1 MPNNLSKDLK
11 RYNYLV
17 GEIDAT
23 YHEISTKLGLSDSV
37 MRILYSI
44 CDNGTA
50 RPLQEICR
58 LTGLSK
64 QTINSALR
72 KLEREGIIY
81 LEPLSPKNK
90 NVCLTE
96 SGKVMAN
103 QSAGQLL
110 ALENDIFASWPQED
124 MEKYIAL
131 TETYLLHLRAR
142 AAQIPANPACNALM
156 SQ

>member
-1 MPNNLSKDLK
+1 MK

-44 CDNGTA
+44 CDSGSGSS

-64 QTINSALR
+64 QTVNSALR
-72 KLEREGIIY
+72 KLESKGILY
-81 LEPLSPKNK
+81 LEPLGLKNK

-96 SGKVMAN
+96 AGKLIADQTVR
-103 QSAGQLL
+103 QIL
-110 ALENDIFASWPQED
+110 AMENDIFTTWPQED
-124 MEKYIAL
+124 VEKYIAL
-131 TETYLLHLRAR
+131 TETYLHDLRTR
-142 AAQIPANPACNALM
+142 AEQGLRN
-156 SQ
+156 Q

>member
-1 MPNNLSKDLK
+1 MSNTLSKDLE
-11 RYNYLV
+11 RYNYLI

-23 YHEISTKLGLSDSV
+23 YHEIATKLGLSDSV

-64 QTINSALR
+64 QTVNSALR
-72 KLEREGIIY
+72 KLERKGIVY
-81 LEPLSPKNK
+81 LEPLGLKNK

-96 SGKVMAN
+96 SGKLIAN
-103 QSAGQLL
+103 QTAGQIL
-110 ALENDIFASWPQED
+110 AMENDIFASWPQED
-124 MEKYIAL
+124 VALYIAL
-131 TETYLLHLRAR
+131 TETYLHDLRAR
-142 AAQIPANPACNALM
+142 TGQILRSRQLQDLTP
-156 SQ
+156 